1 MSHRKFSDRGGN
13 RWEIRVSSRAEWTFE
28 PLPGNPNPPCRV
40 RPPLYAGDDPFE
52 LSEQELQTIFGS
64 ATPET
69 RAQRKPQGLSP
80 FGDVRKPRTKKSPFL
95 DDLDA
100 VE

>member
-1 MSHRKFSDRGGN
+1 MSHRKFSDRGGS

-28 PLPGNPNPPCRV
+28 PLPGNPNPACRV

-69 RAQRKPQGLSP
+69 RAQSKPQDLSP
-80 FGDVRKPRTKKSPFL
+80 FGDVHKPRTKKSPFL
-95 DDLDA
+95 DDLDE

>member
-1 MSHRKFSDRGGN
+1 MSHRKFSDRGGS

-52 LSEQELQTIFGS
+52 LSEQELQTIFGG

-69 RAQRKPQGLSP
+69 RAQR
-80 FGDVRKPRTKKSPFL
+80 
-95 DDLDA
+95 A
-100 VE
+100 

>member
-1 MSHRKFSDRGGN
+1 MSHRKFSDRGGH
-13 RWEIRVSSRAEWTFE
+13 RWEIRVSSRTEWRFE
-28 PLPGNPNPPCRV
+28 PLPGNPNPAHRV

-69 RAQRKPQGLSP
+69 RAQRKPQGRSP
-80 FGDVRKPRTKKSPFL
+80 FGDVHKPPAKKSPFL

>member
-13 RWEIRVSSRAEWTFE
+13 RWEIRVSSRAEWRFE

-40 RPPLYAGDDPFE
+40 HPPLYAGDDPFE
-52 LSEQELQTIFGS
+52 LSEQELQAIFGG
-64 ATPET
+64 ATTEI
-69 RAQRKPQGLSP
+69 RAQSKGSGASP
-80 FGDVRKPRTKKSPFL
+80 FGDVYKPPTKKSPFL
-95 DDLDA
+95 DDLNE